1 MHEPAHLKE
10 GGSRNAKNQEAEFG
24 SNEAAKE
31 MVEYGGKFS
40 FSGRTTPTDSS
51 KNKKSESYL
60 KLKTEMGHVGS
71 SGELV
76 FCGEYLHG
84 RKRA

>member
-31 MVEYGGKFS
+31 MVEYGGKRCSHFLA
-40 FSGRTTPTDSS
+40 
-51 KNKKSESYL
+51 EQHL
-60 KLKTEMGHVGS
+60 QIHLKTKKVK
-71 SGELV
+71 V
-76 FCGEYLHG
+76 T
-84 RKRA
+84 